1 MKPSHA
7 YDHIERA
14 RNFGAQAST
23 LPPAASSVTWRLN
36 LLLIAVTTTLLGLSA
51 ASEYLRAR
59 AQHLANVDREVTAA
73 LSRGAKSLPSAVW
86 NFDTAQIEQIIAS
99 EMDAPFVLA
108 VEVANSDKT
117 LAVVSRNAAG
127 EIQPVPPGKPAE
139 EVRSIV
145 VKYVDAGT
153 TVDAATLSVHVSL
166 DSVRKALLADLKWT
180 LLRAA
185 GLLIVLVAC
194 LSFAL
199 TRMVFGP
206 TLGLVRRAINN
217 IGRDEVDLTQRLP
230 PTQYSE
236 LNTVARGFNDFTD
249 RLHGIVQQ
257 VKQSSDS
264 VAFGSR
270 EIAQGIQDLAQRT
283 HAQTDSVRTLAT
295 TVTDLSQTV
304 QQSTASAVEASR
316 MARAAESLVGEGNAV
331 MSQVDSGM
339 AAISDRS
346 RRIAGIIEVIDTIA
360 FQTNIL
366 ALNAAVESARAGE
379 QGRGFAVV
387 AAEVRALAQR
397 STAAAQEIKAL
408 ISDSSAMTAKACEH
422 TARAG
427 QTMREIV
434 DAARGVATTIA
445 EISRVSEHQ
454 ARQLNDISRTIG
466 AIEQTTLSNHSL
478 VEEGSAAA
486 LSLRDQA
493 ETLLTI
499 TDMFKLHPAG

>member
-1 MKPSHA
+1 MH
-7 YDHIERA
+7 
-14 RNFGAQAST
+14 
-23 LPPAASSVTWRLN
+23 VT
-36 LLLIAVTTTLLGLSA
+36 
-51 ASEYLRAR
+51 
-59 AQHLANVDREVTAA
+59 
-73 LSRGAKSLPSAVW
+73 
-86 NFDTAQIEQIIAS
+86 
-99 EMDAPFVLA
+99 
-108 VEVANSDKT
+108 
-117 LAVVSRNAAG
+117 
-127 EIQPVPPGKPAE
+127 
-139 EVRSIV
+139 
-145 VKYVDAGT
+145 
-153 TVDAATLSVHVSL
+153 L

-185 GLLIVLVAC
+185 GLLLVLVAC

-236 LNTVARGFNDFTD
+236 LNTVAQGFNDFTD
-249 RLHGIVQQ
+249 RLHGIVRQ

-283 HAQTDSVRTLAT
+283 HAQTDSVRTLVT
-295 TVTDLSQTV
+295 TVTGLSQTV

-316 MARAAESLVGEGNAV
+316 MARAAESLVGEGSAV
-331 MSQVDSGM
+331 MAQVDSGM
-339 AAISDRS
+339 AAVSDRS
-346 RRIAGIIEVIDTIA
+346 RRIAGIIEVIDMIA

-379 QGRGFAVV
+379 HGRGFAVV

-397 STAAAQEIKAL
+397 STAAAQEIKSL

-422 TARAG
+422 AARAG
-427 QTMREIV
+427 QTMQEIV
-434 DAARGVATTIA
+434 NAARGVATTIA

-454 ARQLNDISRTIG
+454 AHQLDDIGRTIG

-478 VEEGSAAA
+478 VEKGSAAA

-499 TDMFKLHPAG
+499 TDIFKLHPAG